1 MMTYQKYILLSAAF
15 LLVACGRYQQK
26 GMIADTDK
34 MLQGNPR
41 QALVLLDSLEHTSNL
56 SRDEQLHL
64 AWNRAMAHQALGMSL
79 AEDEQLPKAIVHYR
93 TDTDKQADSYLLE
106 ASYLQWTNKEE
117 EAVKAIDKG
126 IEVIT
131 DSAKRV
137 RLLGMKA
144 GIFEHQRE
152 YQKAVEVLRAV
163 LGYDLQTREL
173 AVLNYRLGLNLS
185 LMGDSQSEQYYDR
198 SILLASENGD
208 TAMACEFL
216 RNYAD
221 YLANNGQYRRSNDM
235 YYKIA
240 QMMPQ
245 VAEMSAIQMAMAG
258 NYINLHRLD
267 SARICNEKAI
277 RSEAELEAR
286 GYADI
291 TRRVALEQER
301 YLLDYASGK
310 QVSYV
315 DFARYCDSIATDMQ
329 VKENTST
336 RRLESKNRLQSA
348 NYELQL
354 GKQRMGW
361 MLSVALLLLVG
372 GSISGWF
379 YYRNRVQ
386 RLAEA
391 EDRIDTLTRMLAE
404 TQHVTTAED
413 TIGQQQETDDDA
425 FFKKILLQQLGII
438 RMVASTPTNQN
449 QALLKRISG
458 ISGGEIPTNSLLVW
472 SDLYPVID
480 RLYDNFHSRLMQHYG
495 DTLTDKEVQICC
507 LLCAGF
513 STKEIG
519 VITQQSDAT
528 IYVRKTSIRKKIG
541 AAEGQDIVACVNN
554 VKG

>member
-34 MLQGNPR
+34 MLQENPH

-291 TRRVALEQER
+291 ARRVALEQER

>member
-1 MMTYQKYILLSAAF
+1 MTYQKYILLSAAF
-15 LLVACGRYQQK
+15 LLMACGR
-26 GMIADTDK
+26 
-34 MLQGNPR
+34 
-41 QALVLLDSLEHTSNL
+41 L
-56 SRDEQLHL
+56 SRDEQLQD
-64 AWNRAMAHQALGMSL
+64 AWNRAMEHQALGMSL
-79 AEDEQLPKAIVHYR
+79 AEDEQLPEAIAYYR
-93 TDTDKQADSYLLE
+93 TDVDKLADSYLLE
-106 ASYLQWTNKEE
+106 ASYLQWTNKED
-117 EAVKAIDKG
+117 EAVKAIDRG
-126 IEVIT
+126 IEVIA

-144 GIFEHQRE
+144 AILEHQRE
-152 YQKAVEVLRAV
+152 YQKAVEVLRTA
-163 LGYDLQTREL
+163 LGYDLPTREQ

-198 SILLASENGD
+198 SVRLSTENGD
-208 TAMACEFL
+208 TAMTCEFL

-221 YLANNGQYRRSNDM
+221 YLANNGQYLRSNDI
-235 YYKIA
+235 YYQIA

-277 RSEAELEAR
+277 RSEAELEAQ

-291 TRRVALEQER
+291 ARRVTLEQER

-315 DFARYCDSIATDMQ
+315 DFARYCDSIAADMQ
-329 VKENTST
+329 AKENTST
-336 RRLESKNRLQSA
+336 RRLETKNRLQSA

-361 MLSVALLLLVG
+361 MLSVALLLLTGGGVG
-372 GSISGWF
+372 GWL

-404 TQHVTTAED
+404 AQDATSTERVRVGERSSGITTTEQPVA
-413 TIGQQQETDDDA
+413 DDDA

-438 RMVASTPTNQN
+438 RLVASTPTNQN

-480 RLYDNFHSRLMQHYG
+480 RLYDNFHTRLIQQYG
-495 DTLTDKEVQICC
+495 DTFTDKEVQICC

-541 AAEGQDIVACVNN
+541 AAEGQDIVACVNS